1 MLIAL
6 LKIHEAS
13 FKVGERGKIVRSE
26 YLSLNDGEID
36 FNLVDPAGVNGS
48 VHKKSVGPLGSNAF
62 NGFLTT
68 VSGTVIHD
76 PKNPLSGLVGLA
88 PHHLSDEPIRGSNA
102 VFLFTVSE
110 ELGTM
115 DVPSRQIGPSAFPEI
130 LMFDPHGSAGGSRQ
144 TGVLTASGL
153 NTGFFIRGDDELGT
167 MQGFALPDSGVEIE
181 NASGFVGE
189 VGIPRKD
196 PTAMLPRTNGV
207 GTEPT
212 PECGAADLG
221 DYALSDHLLADI
233 GQGEARERQ
242 PEAMRQFTGE
252 RLYLYD
258 DAGGKRGQDA
268 RLEVVLQGPAD
279 EPVQIVCATCSRSG
293 AECLGAPR

>member
-6 LKIHEAS
+6 LKIDEAL
-13 FKVGERGKIVRSE
+13 FKVRERGKIVRSE

-36 FNLVDPAGVNGS
+36 FNLVDPAGMNGS
-48 VHKKSVGPLGSNAF
+48 VYKKSVGPSGSNAF
-62 NGFLTT
+62 HSFLTAMSRA
-68 VSGTVIHD
+68 VVHD
-76 PKNPLSGLVGLA
+76 PEDTLRGFVGFA
-88 PHHLSDEPIRGSNA
+88 PHHLGDEPIGGSNA
-102 VFLFTVSE
+102 SFLFTVAE
-110 ELGTM
+110 ELGPM

-130 LMFDPHGSAGGSRQ
+130 LMLDAHGSAGGSRP
-144 TGVLTASGL
+144 TRLLTASRL
-153 NTGFFIRGDDELGT
+153 NTGFFVCGDDELRT

-181 NASGFVGE
+181 NASGLASE

-196 PTAMLPRTNGV
+196 PTTMLPRTNGV

-258 DAGGKRGQDA
+258 DAGGKRGRDA